1 MKKNLKIQYYGRYVD
16 DFILIHEDVEY
27 LKETIISI
35 QTFLSEYLKLELH
48 PKKIYL
54 QHYSKGVPFLGSYL
68 KPYRT
73 YIGNRTKGNFFRTI
87 REWNE
92 KMVQTVETRRG
103 VSLPT
108 AFLSSINSYLGI
120 LKQFSTYR
128 LRRKFLL

>member
-1 MKKNLKIQYYGRYVD
+1 MKYIIITIPKIE
-16 DFILIHEDVEY
+16 DFLYNE
-27 LKETIISI
+27 LRLT
-35 QTFLSEYLKLELH
+35 LH
-48 PKKIYL
+48 PDKI
-54 QHYSKGVPFLGSYL
+54 SVSSTRDGFSFLGAYL

-73 YIGNRTKGNFFRTI
+73 YIGNRTKGNFFRAI
-87 REWNE
+87 RRWNE